1 MDQKLHEQLQ
11 KLVKYLR
18 KATAL
23 ADAIEA
29 EFGIQVSDQRLKSA
43 LQPEPTPALETSTNQ
58 KGVSTQVLRSRINKL
73 INVLLG
79 QGMTIGQIS
88 STVGGKEW
96 LTMIRD
102 TDRPLYA
109 ATTHKRLEATYRALT
124 PLVRVAVSPQV
135 ATSSSRM
142 SSNSSAYVGVCE
154 KRQEELNRMF
164 ARSRTKL
171 SKGPRRERH

>member
-58 KGVSTQVLRSRINKL
+58 KGVSTQVLRNRINKL
-73 INVLLG
+73 INALLG
-79 QGMTIGQIS
+79 QGMTIGQIAS
-88 STVGGKEW
+88 NVGGKEW

-109 ATTHKRLEATYRALT
+109 ATTHKRLEATYRALA
-124 PLVRVAVSPQV
+124 PLVRVA
-135 ATSSSRM
+135 TSSSHM
-142 SSNSSAYVGVCE
+142 SRNSSAYVGVCE